1 MKKRGKNQGKS
12 KKKRNKRLILL
23 LNMTKE
29 SFFSRIGVLY
39 SLPRRFERVIPES
52 FLFMLKHYKV
62 TVMLLSEERVFP
74 WPAI

>member
-29 SFFSRIGVLY
+29 SVKTHLILDRQNI
-39 SLPRRFERVIPES
+39 RERAVS
-52 FLFMLKHYKV
+52 V
-62 TVMLLSEERVFP
+62 GDGDAT
-74 WPAI
+74 